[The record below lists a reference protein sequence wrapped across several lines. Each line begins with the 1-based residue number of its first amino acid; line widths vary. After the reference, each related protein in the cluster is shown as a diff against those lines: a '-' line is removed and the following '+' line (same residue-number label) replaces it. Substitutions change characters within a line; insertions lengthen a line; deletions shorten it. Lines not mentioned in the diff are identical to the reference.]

1 MFGHSCMTH
10 HISKIGVLPRMI
22 RDMPDR
28 WAVFRASALG
38 DVVLATGVLAYWNR
52 TRDARFTFI
61 TRTSLAPVLA
71 GHPAIDNVIALQ
83 PDDLYGQNWW
93 RASRRIAADC
103 TGMGFIDLHQTLRS
117 LALTLRWEGT
127 VRRSDKMGI
136 TRRIFRKFPLI
147 SLEERLAA
155 TNVPQRYALALDST
169 PPPREE
175 LRPIIHLSETER
187 EDARNHLAHLGLTK
201 PFIALHPFATHPD
214 KAWPM
219 GYWLSLIPLIERQ
232 GLDWVIV
239 GKNPDHLDALDDPRN
254 LTGRTSL
261 RETCAILA
269 QAQALVTA
277 DSGPMHLSTAVGT
290 PVVAL
295 FGPTSRAWGFFPS
308 GPFDTVL
315 EKDLPCRP
323 CSLHGTASCRRGREC
338 LVTIDPDEVAERLF
352 KTLDLAGA

>member
-1 MFGHSCMTH
+1 MT
-10 HISKIGVLPRMI
+10 
-22 RDMPDR
+22 DR

-38 DVVLATGVLAYWNR
+38 DVVLATGVLSYWNR

-61 TRTSLAPVLA
+61 TRNSLAPILA
-71 GHPAIDNVIALQ
+71 GHPAVDEVIGIPQ
-83 PDDLYGQNWW
+83 HDLYGQDWW

-103 TGMGFIDLHQTLRS
+103 AGMGFIDLHQNLRS
-117 LALTLRWEGT
+117 LVLALRWEGS
-127 VRRSDKMGI
+127 VRRSAKMGV
-136 TRRIFRKFPLI
+136 TRRLYRRFPVGL
-147 SLEERLAA
+147 LEERLAA

-175 LRPIIHLSETER
+175 LRPVIHLSEAETLA
-187 EDARNHLAHLGLTK
+187 ARTHLGHLGLTR
-201 PFIALHPFATHPD
+201 PFVALHPFATHPD

-239 GKNPDHLDALDDPRN
+239 GKNPDHLEALDDPRN

-269 QAQALVTA
+269 QAGALVTA
-277 DSGPMHLSTAVGT
+277 DSGPMHLATAVGT

-308 GPFDTVL
+308 GAHDTVM

-323 CSLHGTASCRRGREC
+323 CSLHGSTACRRGREC
-338 LVTIDPDEVAERLF
+338 LVSIEPEEVAATLFATLERAAL
-352 KTLDLAGA
+352 